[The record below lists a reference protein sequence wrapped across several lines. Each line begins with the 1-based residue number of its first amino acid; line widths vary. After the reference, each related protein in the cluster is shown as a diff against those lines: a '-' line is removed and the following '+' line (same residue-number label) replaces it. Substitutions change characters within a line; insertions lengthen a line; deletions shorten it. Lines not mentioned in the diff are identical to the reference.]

1 MESRF
6 EPLRHWLRLA
16 IGVVAF
22 WMGIGFVN
30 ASVELVAA
38 GPAQT

>member
-6 EPLRHWLRLA
+6 EQLKHWLRFA
-16 IGVVAF
+16 IGAAAF

-30 ASVELVAA
+30 AFVELVAA
-38 GPAQT
+38 RPAQT

>member
-6 EPLRHWLRLA
+6 EQLKHWLRLA
-16 IGVVAF
+16 VGTAAF

-38 GPAQT
+38 SPAQT

>member
-6 EPLRHWLRLA
+6 EQPKHWLRLA
-16 IGVVAF
+16 IGAAAF
-22 WMGIGFVN
+22 WMGIGFVY

-38 GPAQT
+38 RQAQT

>member
-6 EPLRHWLRLA
+6 EQLKHWLRLA
-16 IGVVAF
+16 VGVAAF
-22 WMGIGFVN
+22 GMGIGFVN
-30 ASVELVAA
+30 ASVELAAA

>member
-6 EPLRHWLRLA
+6 EQLKHWLRFA
-16 IGVVAF
+16 IGAAAF
-22 WMGIGFVN
+22 WMGIGCVN

-38 GPAQT
+38 RPAQT